1 MILQCFRFSVVSDPI
16 NTSQELN
23 KDLDKVG
30 SWANKWK
37 MSFNPDPLKQAQ
49 AVIFFTE
56 NNQLYHP
63 PLLFNNSTVQQT
75 STQNHLGIHL
85 NEELIFKHH
94 INEKTDQVN
103 KGIGLFV
110 N

>member
-37 MSFNPDPLKQAQ
+37 MSFNLDPSKQAQ

-85 NEELIFKHH
+85 NEELISKHH

-103 KGIGLFV
+103 K
-110 N
+110 